1 MKCEKC
7 GHFNPYW
14 LPDFHD
20 VEREYAKVDD
30 IPESSSW
37 PIGQVIIKD
46 GFAYKRT
53 KKYVR
58 RLPTEIYSA
67 RGKWGTPYKSSKYWD
82 PAGASTGRHHKRA
95 RASHGDQQRKL
106 GS

>member
-1 MKCEKC
+1 MTKCEKC

-14 LPDFHD
+14 LPDYHD

-30 IPESSSW
+30 IEGARAL
-37 PIGQVIIKD
+37 PINRVIEKD

-58 RLPTEIYSA
+58 RLPLEIFRA
-67 RGKWGTPYKSSKYWD
+67 WGKWGTPYKNSKYYD
-82 PAGASTGRHHKRA
+82 PSANSTGKFYRGHKR
-95 RASHGDQQRKL
+95 RAPSTNQGIL
-106 GS
+106 